1 MVSGAA
7 PGADGPIPWRAAGK
21 LAADLDGAA
30 LTNAAYRFGPEERA
44 LRAEGSASLVFGA
57 PVRLVIDAAAKQAN
71 LDSLLRRKGEDAVP
85 PARAVALFSAALSPA
100 FSAAGP
106 ARLEARLAVGDAILG
121 GDTLGGLTAA
131 VETKPGDPTR
141 IRLDVSL
148 PGTSRLKVDGT
159 AEIGAAPRFDG
170 AVDFSTGDVGL
181 IGRWA
186 GQGAPDFAAWA
197 DALGDAVPGSRFAAS
212 GSVGAS
218 AQGFAAKPIR
228 IALGPSVLSGAL
240 AVARP
245 VGAGPGRIDADLA
258 ADSLAI
264 DALPTLGS
272 ARSLIGGYDLALS
285 LEAKA
290 LRVAHLGDDG
300 VDGAS
305 LDLKLGKTGP
315 RYALDRLAVAGLGGA
330 SLEAAGALGPDG
342 VAARGRLSAG
352 KLSDFAA
359 LVSRL
364 APGPWSRALVERA
377 SLLSPASV
385 AFEAEGQPASDG
397 APALRSLKANGTA
410 AATRVGLDLEPAGKS
425 GGQAIALNLD
435 SPDAAALVR
444 QIGLVGSASQG
455 GAAHAEMRASGAWA
469 AGYAVDASA
478 SLGGAALAWRGRYAP
493 TAEGDEAGLFG
504 SLKLEGGNVAPLA
517 ALFGVAPRAGTI
529 GPVAA
534 EADVTRRG
542 DSWNVSRI
550 SATVAGLKTTGA
562 LVYAP
567 PPERAQ
573 ALAAPDLSRAEEA
586 VGGPAAD
593 TEPPLAAI
601 SGQLTFDRLRLAD
614 LLALSLGPPQPPRPG
629 ANWSTA
635 RFAAPPLTPP
645 SAAVRLNAGTIG
657 LTDGLVAQGFSTSLR
672 LDGGRLDLD
681 DVAMK
686 VGGDAVSG
694 RVTLRRSGDMATLE
708 GAVSAEPMLLK
719 RKGFA
724 GRVGGRFDFAS
735 TGKSPAALI
744 AGLAGGGEVELSG
757 AALPQSDP
765 AALDRVVAAAQADGA
780 EIDETNV
787 AYAFGAAL
795 NKGALAIPGGPA
807 PLSLSAGTIRLGPL
821 AFEAGQVQASLT
833 AGFDLS
839 RSRPRNPAGADRA
852 RGGTQVLDGAAA
864 VGERHGRERARRSDA
879 TDRGRGALGRTRDA
893 GDRARVGP
901 HRQSRGRHP

>member
-1 MVSGAA
+1 M
-7 PGADGPIPWRAAGK
+7 
-21 LAADLDGAA
+21 
-30 LTNAAYRFGPEERA
+30 
-44 LRAEGSASLVFGA
+44 
-57 PVRLVIDAAAKQAN
+57 
-71 LDSLLRRKGEDAVP
+71 
-85 PARAVALFSAALSPA
+85 
-100 FSAAGP
+100 
-106 ARLEARLAVGDAILG
+106 
-121 GDTLGGLTAA
+121 
-131 VETKPGDPTR
+131 
-141 IRLDVSL
+141 
-148 PGTSRLKVDGT
+148 
-159 AEIGAAPRFDG
+159 
-170 AVDFSTGDVGL
+170 
-181 IGRWA
+181 
-186 GQGAPDFAAWA
+186 
-197 DALGDAVPGSRFAAS
+197 
-212 GSVGAS
+212 
-218 AQGFAAKPIR
+218 
-228 IALGPSVLSGAL
+228 
-240 AVARP
+240 
-245 VGAGPGRIDADLA
+245 
-258 ADSLAI
+258 
-264 DALPTLGS
+264 
-272 ARSLIGGYDLALS
+272 
-285 LEAKA
+285 
-290 LRVAHLGDDG
+290 
-300 VDGAS
+300 
-305 LDLKLGKTGP
+305 
-315 RYALDRLAVAGLGGA
+315 
-330 SLEAAGALGPDG
+330 
-342 VAARGRLSAG
+342 
-352 KLSDFAA
+352 
-359 LVSRL
+359 
-364 APGPWSRALVERA
+364 
-377 SLLSPASV
+377 
-385 AFEAEGQPASDG
+385 
-397 APALRSLKANGTA
+397 
-410 AATRVGLDLEPAGKS
+410 
-425 GGQAIALNLD
+425 
-435 SPDAAALVR
+435 R

-593 TEPPLAAI
+593 TEPPPAAI

-839 RSRPRNPAGADRA
+839 SLALETQLALTEPAAGLKFWTGPPPSASVTVENALDAPTRRIEVAALSAGLATQAIGRESDRIANLEADI
-852 RGGTQVLDGAAA
+852 
-864 VGERHGRERARRSDA
+864 RERAFLNRRLKGERFLDRRDA
-879 TDRGRGALGRTRDA
+879 EIEDWRAEQERLKGLDQRLASQRAEEQRLAAERAAADKAAEKAAAERPTDSAPRSSGADAQPA
-893 GDRARVGP
+893 GDRGTTPGAEAPEPPVRPKPKPAPAAPDPAASGIY
-901 HRQSRGRHP
+901 